1 MSTYLTNCCICCKL
15 RVSTFSAT
23 LLPSFTFDFDFRF
36 WKFPYNPNR
45 SRQCAPQNVRS
56 LRRMLSLY
64 REVCTW
70 AAVHQQG
77 PPLLQPP
84 RPTDCQYSPH
94 HNHRIRRPLGRAA
107 GCRVVTAA
115 RFPRVRTN
123 YRQHSA
129 QHPARVSPN
138 CFQCEGQWA
147 GAGHEWYLQVRPQ
160 SHHTFIGPLYSRR
173 GVACAVL
180 CMCQGLRYC
189 QPSQG
194 LFSGPKINTS

>member
-1 MSTYLTNCCICCKL
+1 MITNQSEDVHIIYPSDVPHHHLAALQCPPTSLIAAFAASC
-15 RVSTFSAT
+15 V
-23 LLPSFTFDFDFRF
+23 PSFTFDFDFRF

-64 REVCTW
+64 RGVCTW

-123 YRQHSA
+123 YRQHGT
-129 QHPARVSPN
+129 QHPA
-138 CFQCEGQWA
+138 
-147 GAGHEWYLQVRPQ
+147 
-160 SHHTFIGPLYSRR
+160 
-173 GVACAVL
+173 
-180 CMCQGLRYC
+180 
-189 QPSQG
+189 
-194 LFSGPKINTS
+194 

>member
-15 RVSTFSAT
+15 RDSTFSAT

-64 REVCTW
+64 RGGCACTW

-94 HNHRIRRPLGRAA
+94 HNHRIRRPLGRVQGGD
-107 GCRVVTAA
+107 GCQVSTCSHKLQTTRCTASSLGISKL
-115 RFPRVRTN
+115 FPMRGTMGR
-123 YRQHSA
+123 
-129 QHPARVSPN
+129 
-138 CFQCEGQWA
+138 C
-147 GAGHEWYLQVRPQ
+147 
-160 SHHTFIGPLYSRR
+160 GP
-173 GVACAVL
+173 
-180 CMCQGLRYC
+180 
-189 QPSQG
+189 
-194 LFSGPKINTS
+194 

>member
-1 MSTYLTNCCICCKL
+1 MG
-15 RVSTFSAT
+15 
-23 LLPSFTFDFDFRF
+23 
-36 WKFPYNPNR
+36 
-45 SRQCAPQNVRS
+45 
-56 LRRMLSLY
+56 
-64 REVCTW
+64 W

-94 HNHRIRRPLGRAA
+94 HNHRIRRPLGRGA
-107 GCRVVTAA
+107 GCRVGTAA

-123 YRQHSA
+123 YRQHGA

-173 GVACAVL
+173 GVCPCAV
-180 CMCQGLRYC
+180 CACVRGC
-189 QPSQG
+189 GHCEPSQG